1 MCRGRG
7 AAPTTTRCCWVSIN
21 NAQRRGGGPQPP
33 PGGPPPGPGVP
44 GHSPLGTV
52 GGNPGRGEFSYQARK
67 EGQSPYPRRAFG
79 EHITLLAKYNVLYF
93 IDKIRERDRRDKV
106 GYAVVHMMKIKSGA
120 VGGIQSHNNR
130 EHEPKTN
137 PDVDMSRSEDNYDLV
152 PCSSYKKSI
161 KEKLSNLV
169 ESSRAIR
176 KDAVVVCNF
185 IVTSDSATMEALGA
199 DRQREFFEDSVKWFS
214 NRYGADR
221 ILNATVH
228 MDETTPHLHIGV
240 IPITQDGRLSAKAI
254 FTKTEMKA
262 IQAEFA
268 RDVGEKY
275 GLERGVEGSERTHL
289 SEARFKEKKALEMA
303 NEYGEIAQELQT
315 VTDNC
320 KRELS
325 EASRS
330 LEMVKQE
337 LSTMQEKRD
346 ALQGEIERLE
356 EAKNRADQTMQQRI
370 SEAKSE
376 LSVVETAIKE
386 KTTEGAGKFG
396 WDGMVK
402 RIERARK
409 EAERANR
416 LNLLEKFVSL
426 PQIQPIFEQFC
437 KMQHRSHE
445 KGRDITR

>member
-1 MCRGRG
+1 MNFR
-7 AAPTTTRCCWVSIN
+7 AK
-21 NAQRRGGGPQPP
+21 
-33 PGGPPPGPGVP
+33 
-44 GHSPLGTV
+44 
-52 GGNPGRGEFSYQARK
+52 ARK

-93 IDKIRERDRRDKV
+93 IFKLPRNERGDKV

-152 PCSSYKKSI
+152 LCSNYKKSI

-169 ESSRAIR
+169 KSNRAIR

-185 IVTSDSATMEALGA
+185 IVTSDNATMEALGVE
-199 DRQREFFEDSVKWFS
+199 RQREFFEDSVKWFS
-214 NRYGADR
+214 DRYGADR

-228 MDETTPHLHIGV
+228 MDETTPHLHVGV
-240 IPITQDGRLSAKAI
+240 VPITQDGRLSAKAI

-262 IQAEFA
+262 IQTEFA

-303 NEYGEIAQELQT
+303 NEYGEITQELQT
-315 VTDNC
+315 VTDNY
-320 KRELS
+320 
-325 EASRS
+325 
-330 LEMVKQE
+330 KQE
-337 LSTMQEKRD
+337 LSTMQKKRD
-346 ALQGEIERLE
+346 ALQAEIERLE

-386 KTTEGAGKFG
+386 KMTEGAGKFG
-396 WDGMVK
+396 WDGMAK
-402 RIERARK
+402 RIEHARK
-409 EAERANR
+409 EAEKANR

-437 KMQHRSHE
+437 KMLHRSHE